1 MCDALDSTIAL
12 PIYILLIACVT
23 GLLTVMLLVDNCIPG
38 SHMLVIATGS
48 AAVTDLSPILCV
60 ARDSAVFVLLP
71 LHHYFSDGKSIKG
84 FVFPSGSL
92 ECSN

>member
-1 MCDALDSTIAL
+1 M
-12 PIYILLIACVT
+12 ILLIVCVT
-23 GLLTVMLLVDNCIPG
+23 GLPTVMLLVDNRVPG
-38 SHMLVIATGS
+38 SHTLVIATGS
-48 AAVTDLSPILCV
+48 AAVTDLPPILCA

-71 LHHYFSDGKSIKG
+71 LYHYFSDGKSIMG